1 MMRVASLC
9 MLAAALI
16 VAGCAPAITA
26 KDRAI
31 ARTRHDI
38 GVTYLNQGALRDAL
52 RELLGAVEADPELA
66 DAHNALGLVYHALG
80 RHKEALDHYDKAV
93 HYNPDFSEAYNN
105 RGALLLALERYDE
118 AILSFKTALGNIL
131 YATPSLAEGN
141 LGWAYY
147 KKGEVETGITHLRNA
162 VAMNP
167 KFCRGYGWLAEIEME
182 RDKPEQVVAYCM
194 RFEKHCA
201 GDPAIART
209 IPPSFLAE
217 MKYRLGFGYE
227 KLGQRE
233 EARTA
238 YSECAAEQSER
249 ASGFRTRCARSL
261 AALD

>member
-1 MMRVASLC
+1 MRVVAIC
-9 MLAAALI
+9 MLPVALVAAS
-16 VAGCAPAITA
+16 CAPAITA

-38 GVTYLNQGALRDAL
+38 GVTYLSQGALRDAL

-93 HYNPDFSEAYNN
+93 LYNPEFSEAHNN
-105 RGALLLALERYDE
+105 RGALLLALERYDG
-118 AILSFKTALGNIL
+118 AIASFKKALGNIL

-141 LGWAYY
+141 LGWAYF

-167 KFCRGYGWLAEIEME
+167 KFCRGYGWLAEIETE
-182 RDKPEQVVAYCM
+182 RDKPDQVVAYCM
-194 RFEKHCA
+194 RFEKHCT

-217 MKYRLGFGYE
+217 MKFRLGFGYE
-227 KLGQRE
+227 KLGHRK
-233 EARTA
+233 EARA
-238 YSECAAEQSER
+238 AFSECAAEQSES
-249 ASGFRTRCARSL
+249 AAEFQTKCARSL